1 MNGSKSVKWSY
12 NTEVFCFLNYCLSCI
27 LNGSKK
33 VFQIVSKIFSND
45 FYGSYFKNILKYLK
59 NDMISQNIFEEL
71 MRLNSFFK
79 FQKSNWDLK
88 LIETSWN
95 MFSSY
100 RSFGHDSTIF
110 ATLHKK
116 MACVTTKWPCLT
128 SQLFYRVVKF
138 ISKSKL
144 ATQ

>member
-100 RSFGHDSTIF
+100 RSFGHKYKI
-110 ATLHKK
+110 LKK
-116 MACVTTKWPCLT
+116 ICLFCCIWVKLDYWILTNWLNQKWEVWL
-128 SQLFYRVVKF
+128 
-138 ISKSKL
+138 
-144 ATQ
+144 